1 MRVTLTQP
9 RNEMSLVGCKGI
21 QGAWAGVP
29 MHCLRIGR
37 PSTSNFAK
45 IDDFYVVSESM

>member
-29 MHCLRIGR
+29 MWWGTIDLLLHIVQMGNEVDLRDTGC
-37 PSTSNFAK
+37 
-45 IDDFYVVSESM
+45 